1 MAEGGKPMKYAVII
15 ESGPRNYS
23 AYVPDLPGCVAT
35 GHTIEEVREN
45 IRGAIAFHLR
55 GMAEDGDP
63 IPEPTCIGDNVEV
76 PYPVLVANHA

>member
-1 MAEGGKPMKYAVII
+1 MAEGEDMMKYAVII

-35 GHTIEEVREN
+35 GHTIEETRQN
-45 IRGAIAFHLR
+45 IRDAIAFHLR

-63 IPEPTCIGDNVEV
+63 IPEPTCIADNVDV
-76 PYPVLVANHA
+76 TYPSLVA